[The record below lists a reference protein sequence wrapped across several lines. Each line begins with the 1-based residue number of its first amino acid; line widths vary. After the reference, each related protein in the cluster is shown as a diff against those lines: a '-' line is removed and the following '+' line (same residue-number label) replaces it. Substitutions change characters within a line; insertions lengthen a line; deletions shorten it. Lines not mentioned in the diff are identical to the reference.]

1 MITRQPARLLRPHRL
16 AAAALLAAGLSGA
29 SAATEPAEWAAGRLL
44 VMPRAG
50 LSAAEFARVLKP
62 HGGVAKRLGGSDLH
76 VVQLP
81 PQMSERAV
89 QQLLARHP
97 LLKFAE
103 LDYKVRPALAVND
116 PYAGSEWHLGV
127 TKSDTA
133 WGTATGQGVTI
144 AILDSG
150 VLATHA
156 DLQANLVL
164 GYNSYDGS
172 GNTADVTGH
181 GTSVAGVAGAAL
193 NNGVGVAGIAG
204 QARVMPIRI
213 TDGAGTAYY
222 STIAS
227 GVIHAA
233 DRGVRVVNCSYGYL
247 FKNASVQSAGNY
259 LKSKGGLL
267 VVSAGNNGIDEA
279 SPDTTAMIT
288 VSATG
293 SNDLR
298 TSWSSFGQMV
308 DIAAPGAGIW
318 TTTSGGAYSAANGTS
333 FSSPLVAGVVALM
346 MSANGSLAPSQIESL
361 LFSTAVDLGTAG
373 KDIYYGHGRVD
384 ADAAVRA
391 AAAATAVDSQAPAVS
406 LLSPAGG
413 SQVSGTIAV
422 DVAATD
428 NVGVARVEFRVDG
441 QVVATDSVA
450 PYQFAW
456 DSTGSANGSATL
468 SARAYDAAG
477 NAATS
482 SNVAVTVSNGVV
494 ADTIAP
500 TVAFTTPGNGATVPA
515 GTVTV
520 AAQAGDNAGTAGL
533 TQTLVINGKT
543 VSTASGASLSYKWN
557 TRKLAKGSHTLA
569 VTATDSAGNRTTQT
583 IQVLR

>member
-1 MITRQPARLLRPHRL
+1 MITRQPARLLRPNRL
-16 AAAALLAAGLSGA
+16 VAALLLGAGLSGM
-29 SAATEPAEWAAGRLL
+29 SAAAEPAEWAAGRLL

-50 LSAAEFARVLKP
+50 LSAVEFARVLKP

-81 PQMSERAV
+81 PQMSERTV
-89 QQLLARHP
+89 QRLLARHP

-103 LDYKVRPALAVND
+103 LDYKVRPALAAND

-127 TKSDTA
+127 TATDAA
-133 WGTATGQGVTI
+133 WSTATGQGVTI

-156 DLQANLVL
+156 DLQANLVP

-172 GNTADVTGH
+172 STTTDVTGH
-181 GTSVAGVAGAAL
+181 GTTVAGVAGAAL
-193 NNGVGVAGIAG
+193 NNAVGVAGIAG
-204 QARVMPIRI
+204 HAKVMPIRI
-213 TDGAGTAYY
+213 TDSAGTAYY

-233 DRGVRVVNCSYGYL
+233 DRGVRVVNCSYGFL

-267 VVSAGNNGIDEA
+267 VVSAGNNGVDEA
-279 SPDTTAMIT
+279 AADTTAMIT

-293 SNDLR
+293 TNDLR
-298 TSWSSFGQMV
+298 TSWSSYGQMV

-318 TTTSGGAYSAANGTS
+318 TTTRAGGYSAANGTS
-333 FSSPLVAGVVALM
+333 FASPLVAGVVALM

-391 AAAATAVDSQAPAVS
+391 AAAATAVDGQAPAAGV
-406 LLSPAGG
+406 LSPAGG
-413 SQVSGTIAV
+413 STVSGTVAV

-428 NVGVARVEFRVDG
+428 NVGVARVDLIVNG
-441 QVVATDSVA
+441 KVVASDSVS

-456 DSTGSANGSATL
+456 SSTGVANGSATL
-468 SARAYDAAG
+468 AARAYDTAG
-477 NAATS
+477 NVGAS
-482 SNVAVTVSNGVV
+482 SSVGITVANGVV

-500 TVAFTTPGNGATVPA
+500 TVAFTTPGNGATVAA
-515 GTVTV
+515 GAVTV
-520 AAQAGDNAGTAGL
+520 AAQAGDNAGTSGL
-533 TQTLVINGKT
+533 TQTLAIDGKT
-543 VSTASGASLSYKWN
+543 VSTVTGGSLSYRWN
-557 TRKLAKGSHTLA
+557 TRKVAKGWHTLA
-569 VTATDSAGNRTTQT
+569 VTATDQAGNRTTST
-583 IQVLR
+583 IQVQR